1 MEINFSVIDE
11 KERVKIQ
18 KAEKPIS
25 ENEQLTLISMFCS
38 FIRSNEGQFSFWWKF
53 FKSRIAPILY
63 PHECQSLE
71 LLNKLDD
78 FGFRQPFNCPHQI
91 HQLVLSMLLDC
102 LETPKK
108 ASVLYETDK
117 DIYLMLLIFRQ
128 SFLFPPQYFEYAQKM
143 LKVYR
148 SWICKDN
155 FLYSFPEIMEK
166 SRNIYFRVFID
177 NLLQTFFMKG
187 DEENLDI
194 HIAMSHEVLE
204 IFLFFTQV
212 PDRVETETWS
222 TLLIAHLEIFE
233 HLITRKQSQL
243 KYDQDYGT
251 MLTNIVIRNLFILW
265 IKSNPLEDELWN
277 QLNEVLNVHFQEECM
292 SDFWYKTIINLTKAL
307 LSKIYFV
314 PEELIGNFATYD
326 IEKYMLEKKKGKIKV
341 STKKFGSSIREY
353 LVKQDKKVL
362 LHLFHRFTSMYGS
375 KSETLP
381 GKLHSKKVKTISDS
395 IFLFLNISYQEVKV
409 PKGTIPPPFIHSAE
423 GNKLLQLYGEWL
435 FEATE
440 RTDNLFYDGR
450 ALAYKTLCSIFSQKF
465 SQPWNKTFLS
475 HFYRAIHL
483 GFTTKTTIEIRDT
496 IILNSTDFFS
506 LQLPGSNLLIP
517 DYVKACEQMLKTKTS
532 ARELRLS
539 GLNILISIIHLCY
552 LFGDVELLNIDTVK
566 FEEEKKD
573 GKEETKEDT
582 TYHNFVSIRDKI
594 VKIFFSCV
602 GDDTHEPC
610 QIKSLW
616 GLFLILHKELNQN
629 LTNNIPKQVET
640 KPIIDCISAFVM
652 DKNIQLAAASHD
664 VINSICHLGL
674 LNSLPNN
681 LIIRIL
687 NQSCSAI
694 IGHLTEGQN
703 LKAELLMN
711 LYQTI
716 SEVISIAPSEVITN
730 VAVMDDIF
738 TSIALGLS
746 KEKIAKALGQVIS
759 QTPKLEPQPVDLK
772 KQSLKTQSMII
783 PSTPRQ
789 ESIQKDY
796 AKEIYEAALSLLNF
810 ITNTLNQFPNPNG
823 PTNVSSNTSEFEY
836 LTEKQGVTIPSQKIL
851 HYAFNGSSL
860 LTIMEKP
867 NDTKTARFICRDM
880 TGRNVWDFQLV
891 FRMDDHLF
899 NFKDGLEKPKKK
911 KLLVEVGGINDEK
924 LVTPILEKENKVDNP
939 ELKEI
944 KEDQTPDLPNDPIPE
959 LPKEQVPDLP
969 NDLPPEIPNDLPT
982 EIPNDLPPE
991 IPNDLPPELPNDL
1004 PPEIPEKNDEY
1015 PKFEKDIDTDKTD
1028 MLDILQNYIQT
1039 VFPETEE
1046 FRKGVVTEI
1055 KEQKIDISEEDSIT
1069 KKITNNEKIIL
1080 SETPIVKFPQCT
1092 NPVEEKNEHP
1102 IFRAFR
1108 TFMNT
1113 MGFTRLGNQQSFFRL
1128 QVDPKFY
1135 KNLKQLDKLSERES
1149 IKVGVLYVANGQE
1162 SGNDIFKNDK
1172 ASDLFYEFTESLGW
1186 PINPSTHTGYL
1197 GGIDPT
1203 NIQKIPY
1210 FSNSTTEVIFHV
1222 APYIISPKE
1231 DPQNLY
1237 RKRYLGNDF
1246 VHIIWS
1252 EHDRDYRPWTILS
1265 SVITYHIVIYPIKN
1279 SGLFRIQIFIKP
1291 GFPMVGPLIN
1301 GCIVDKLSLGP
1312 LVRMTAINANKAVK
1326 QKLKLAKRP
1335 YTIRKDFIEEVIN
1348 KFKPQKSEEYKD
1360 FLKPL
1365 FLFIEKEEEPT
1376 IDLSKEISGN
1386 EKEPLAFDNS
1396 WEPEDETKCKQY
1408 EEKKK
1413 EEKDSLEF
1421 EIE

>member
-1 MEINFSVIDE
+1 
-11 KERVKIQ
+11 
-18 KAEKPIS
+18 
-25 ENEQLTLISMFCS
+25 MFCS
-38 FIRSNEGQFSFWWKF
+38 FIRSNEGQFAFWWKF
-53 FKSRIAPILY
+53 FKSRVAPILY

-71 LLNKLDD
+71 LLNKMDD

-108 ASVLYETDK
+108 AAVLYETDK

-204 IFLFFTQV
+204 IFLFFTQIS
-212 PDRVETETWS
+212 DRVETETWS

-265 IKSNPLEDELWN
+265 IKSNPLDEELWT
-277 QLNEVLNVHFQEECM
+277 QFNEVLNGHFAEESM
-292 SDFWYKTIINLTKAL
+292 SDFWYKTIINLTKSL
-307 LSKIYFV
+307 LTKVYNV
-314 PEELIGNFATYD
+314 PEELVGTFATYD
-326 IEKYMLEKKKGKIKV
+326 IEKYILEKKKGKIKV

-353 LVKQDKKVL
+353 LLRQDKKVL
-362 LHLFHRFTSMYGS
+362 LHLFHRFNSMYGS
-375 KSETLP
+375 KSEVLP
-381 GKLHSKKVKTISDS
+381 GKLHAKKVKTISDS
-395 IFLFLNISYQEVKV
+395 IYLFLNISYQEVKV
-409 PKGTIPPPFIHSAE
+409 PKGIIAPPFIHSTE

-435 FEATE
+435 FEACE

-450 ALAYKTLCSIFSQKF
+450 SLAYKTLCSIFSQKF
-465 SQPWNKTFLS
+465 SQPWNKNFLS
-475 HFYRAIHL
+475 HFYRAIHV

-496 IILNSTDFFS
+496 IILNSADFFG
-506 LQLPGSNLLIP
+506 LQLPGANLLIP

-532 ARELRLS
+532 SRELRMS
-539 GLNILISIIHLCY
+539 GLNILTSIIHLCY

-566 FEEEKKD
+566 FEEEPKE
-573 GKEETKEDT
+573 GEQKEESKEDT

-594 VKIFFSCV
+594 VKILFSCV
-602 GDDTHEPC
+602 GDDSHEPC
-610 QIKSLW
+610 QIKAIW
-616 GLFLILHKELNQN
+616 GLFLILNKELNQN
-629 LTNNIPKQVET
+629 LTNNIPKQVES

-652 DKNIQLAAASHD
+652 DKNLLLAGASHD
-664 VINSICHLGL
+664 VINSICQLGL
-674 LNSLPNN
+674 ISSLPSN

-703 LKAELLMN
+703 LKPELLMD
-711 LYQTI
+711 LYNSI
-716 SEVISIAPSEVITN
+716 SEVITLAPPEVLTN
-730 VAVMDDIF
+730 VSVMDDIF

-746 KEKIAKALGQVIS
+746 KEKISKALGQGQQKV
-759 QTPKLEPQPVDLK
+759 EAPQPIDPK
-772 KQSLKTQSMII
+772 SKNTKGSQSLVPTQVQ
-783 PSTPRQ
+783 PKV
-789 ESIQKDY
+789 ESNTKDY
-796 AKEIYEAALSLLNF
+796 AKEIYESALALLNF
-810 ITNTLNQFPNPNG
+810 ITNTLNSFPNPNG
-823 PTNVSSNTSEFEY
+823 PTNISSNASEFEY
-836 LTEKQGVTIPSQKIL
+836 LVEKQGVTIPSQKVL

-880 TGRNVWDFQLV
+880 TGRHVWDFQLV
-891 FRMDDHLF
+891 FRPEDHI
-899 NFKDGLEKPKKK
+899 FKFKEGSEKTKKK
-911 KLLVEVGGINDEK
+911 KLLVEVGEFSDEK
-924 LVTPILEKENKVDNP
+924 SGSNTPEPKFI
-939 ELKEI
+939 EI
-944 KEDQTPDLPNDPIPE
+944 KREPTPE
-959 LPKEQVPDLP
+959 LPTDQAPELP
-969 NDLPPEIPNDLPT
+969 TEKVPEIPN
-982 EIPNDLPPE
+982 EKVPE
-991 IPNDLPPELPNDL
+991 LPNDLPPELPNDL
-1004 PPEIPEKNDEY
+1004 PPELPNDLPPELPNDLPPELPTDLPPEIPEKLDEY
-1015 PKFEKDIDTDKTD
+1015 PKFEKETDTDKTD
-1028 MLDILQNYIQT
+1028 MLDILLNYIQT

-1055 KEQKIDISEEDSIT
+1055 KDQKIDISEEDSIT
-1069 KKITNNEKIIL
+1069 SKIVENEKIIL
-1080 SETPIVKFPQCT
+1080 SETPIVKFPQCKH
-1092 NPVEEKNEHP
+1092 PIEEKNEHP

-1135 KNLKQLDKLSERES
+1135 KNMKQLDRLSERETVK
-1149 IKVGVLYVANGQE
+1149 IGVLYIANGQE
-1162 SGNDIFKNDK
+1162 SANDIFKNDK
-1172 ASDLFYEFTESLGW
+1172 TSDLFSEFVESLGW
-1186 PINPSTHTGYL
+1186 QVHPSTHTGYL
-1197 GGIDPT
+1197 GGIDPENT
-1203 NIQKIPY
+1203 NITKIPY
-1210 FSNSTTEVIFHV
+1210 FSNATTECIFHV
-1222 APYIISPKE
+1222 APLIIPKQE

-1237 RKRYLGNDF
+1237 RKKYLGNDY
-1246 VHIIWS
+1246 VHIVWS
-1252 EHDRDYRPWTILS
+1252 EHDRDYRPWTINS
-1265 SVITYHIVIYPIKN
+1265 SVICYHIVIYPIKN
-1279 SGLFRIQIFIKP
+1279 SGLFRIQIFAKP
-1291 GFPMVGPLIN
+1291 GFPIIGPLST
-1301 GCIVDKLSLGP
+1301 GMIVDKLTLGP
-1312 LVRMTAINANKAVK
+1312 LARMTAIVANKLVK
-1326 QKLKLAKRP
+1326 QKLKVTKRP
-1335 YTIRKDFIEEVIN
+1335 YSVRKEFIDEVIN
-1348 KFKPQKSEEYKD
+1348 KFKPQKPEEYKD

-1376 IDLSKEISGN
+1376 IDISKEQSN
-1386 EKEPLAFDNS
+1386 EKDQFALENT

-1413 EEKDSLEF
+1413 EEKELLEF